1 MSGHDTLRG
10 IYLQVLSSLIE
21 ILNIP
26 KLERIVLEPDN
37 TSDKVD
43 ILVILKDKKKKAIQV
58 KSSKNAISYNK
69 AKQWANELK
78 KSYKADFYELTLI
91 GPIAQ
96 SLSYRFEIDGVR
108 VPPPIALNIES
119 MQGYACFLLLN
130 FLNQESLV
138 KINPDAN
145 SLNNLLSTLISEF
158 FKETLKKNTI
168 TKIHFKEIIK
178 RNFKEAPNF
187 NNDNLIVTNVSIKK
201 KGWIK
206 YQNSESF
213 FTESKITYF
222 GGDGDFGVSKNLV
235 FEIVIYNNTNQSLLI
250 SSVGFELYSFAT
262 LLYPKGVPH
271 VALKKIPLSKY
282 NFHINVV
289 PLNEK
294 ELRKFKKVEISAENH
309 GCDQEVISIYK
320 DSKKEYNYQLR
331 DPLEFNSKKFFR
343 FKITLENYLENIP
356 NNSLIRL
363 FVNNGIEYC
372 YSDYIHINSNI

>member
-10 IYLQVLSSLIE
+10 IYLQVLASLIE

-26 KLERIVLEPDN
+26 KLDRIVLEPDN

-43 ILVILKDKKKKAIQV
+43 ILVILKNKKKKAIQV
-58 KSSKNAISYNK
+58 KSSKNAISYNQ

-78 KSYKADFYELTLI
+78 KSYRADFYELSLI
-91 GPIAQ
+91 GPIAK

-108 VPPPIALNIES
+108 VPPPITLNIDS

-168 TKIHFKEIIK
+168 TKTYFKEIIK

-187 NNDNLIVTNVSIKK
+187 NNDTLIITNVSIKK
-201 KGWIK
+201 RGWTK

-213 FTESKITYF
+213 FSKNKITYF
-222 GGDGDFGVSKNLV
+222 GGDGSFGVSKNLV
-235 FEIVIYNNTNQSLLI
+235 FEVVIYNNSNISLLI
-250 SSVGFELYSFAT
+250 SSVGIELYSFAN
-262 LLYPKGVPH
+262 LLYPKGEPH
-271 VALKKIPLSKY
+271 IAPKKIPLSKY
-282 NFHINVV
+282 NFHIKTL
-289 PLNEK
+289 PLSDEEYK
-294 ELRKFKKVEISAENH
+294 KFKKVKMLGEKYGGDEKFFYL
-309 GCDQEVISIYK
+309 YK
-320 DSKKEYNYQLR
+320 DASKEYNYELR
-331 DPLEFNSKKFFR
+331 DPLEFKSKKFFR
-343 FKITLENYLENIP
+343 FRITLENYLESIP
-356 NNSLIRL
+356 NNSLIKL
-363 FVNNGIEYC
+363 FVNNGNEYC
-372 YSDYIHINSNI
+372 YSDYIHVNSYI